1 MQHGLLYSVDPRMQK
16 PHAKAPNEVS
26 FKWLAVLFFP
36 KLSQTLTALS
46 LTYCI
51 YIIFVIK
58 HHQYVFKIH
67 RSNIT
72 DNPAASR
79 LANLNPF
86 FVVLAQVQD
95 SLFLSCISVPLPRRE
110 MHSEVHP
117 GRGSHRAYL
126 YQTEI
131 M

>member
-36 KLSQTLTALS
+36 VISNAHRSFLNLL
-46 LTYCI
+46 

-67 RSNIT
+67 RSKIT